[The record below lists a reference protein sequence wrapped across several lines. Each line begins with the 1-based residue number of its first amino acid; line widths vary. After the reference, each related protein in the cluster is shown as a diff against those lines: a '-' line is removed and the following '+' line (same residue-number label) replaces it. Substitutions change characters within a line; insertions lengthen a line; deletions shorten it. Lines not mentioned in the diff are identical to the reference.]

1 MKGIISVTD
10 KRVKGKIRDRFAP
23 DSISARIK
31 ALRKRIG
38 LDQTALARD
47 IGVEQSTISEWENA
61 KYPPSP
67 MALMA
72 LGRLDYDNAAWW
84 YEQAGP
90 RFAERLKIQH
100 LIRDVREE
108 KKKGNDRLVWVP
120 LLHDPVGAGLLRN
133 IAEQDVDSELPFA
146 AELMPSGGRL
156 RAFRVAGDS
165 MAPIVN
171 DGYIVIIDAAQ
182 HDPKKLV
189 GQMVAAREGD
199 GVTIKWLRKDKN
211 DYLLVPQHVSP
222 KFPVR
227 IMRDEDDWS
236 VVGVVVKWI
245 GYPSLG
251 K

>member
-1 MKGIISVTD
+1 
-10 KRVKGKIRDRFAP
+10 
-23 DSISARIK
+23 
-31 ALRKRIG
+31 
-38 LDQTALARD
+38 
-47 IGVEQSTISEWENA
+47 
-61 KYPPSP
+61 
-67 MALMA
+67 
-72 LGRLDYDNAAWW
+72 
-84 YEQAGP
+84 
-90 RFAERLKIQH
+90 
-100 LIRDVREE
+100 
-108 KKKGNDRLVWVP
+108 
-120 LLHDPVGAGLLRN
+120 
-133 IAEQDVDSELPFA
+133 
-146 AELMPSGGRL
+146 
-156 RAFRVAGDS
+156 
-165 MAPIVN
+165 
-171 DGYIVIIDAAQ
+171 VIIDAAQ